1 MTSRKTRTTLAAAL
15 SVPVVFGAVAAPVTA
30 SAPSA
35 VTVASVASPTAT
47 LVAAKKDRSKRP
59 PSRGKAPYRF
69 GSISYN
75 KWYAK
80 NYMAYKYRWGKKHR
94 KSLVKL
100 WTRESG
106 WSQYAHNGSSGAH
119 GIPQALP
126 GSKMASHGRNWR
138 KNPET
143 QIRWG
148 LSYIKGRY
156 GTPSKAWKAFQRK
169 GWY

>member
-1 MTSRKTRTTLAAAL
+1 MTSSRTRATVAGAISIPLILGTVA
-15 SVPVVFGAVAAPVTA
+15 VPATA
-30 SAPSA
+30 SAPTTAA
-35 VTVASVASPTAT
+35 VKAT
-47 LVAAKKDRSKRP
+47 SVAAKKDRTNRP

-69 GSISYN
+69 GTVNYN

-80 NYMAYKYRWGKKHR
+80 NYMQYRYGWGKKHR

-106 WSQYAHNGSSGAH
+106 WSQHAHNGSSGAH

-126 GSKMASHGRNWR
+126 GSKMASHGRDWR

-143 QIRWG
+143 QIKWG

-156 GTPSKAWKAFQRK
+156 GTPHRAWKAFQRK

>member
-1 MTSRKTRTTLAAAL
+1 MTSRRTRTTLAAAISMPL
-15 SVPVVFGAVAAPVTA
+15 LFGSVAAPVTA
-30 SAPSA
+30 SAPSTT
-35 VTVASVASPTAT
+35 TVEATSVAT
-47 LVAAKKDRSKRP
+47 KKDRINRA
-59 PSRGKAPYRF
+59 PSRGRAPYRF
-69 GSISYN
+69 GSVKYN
-75 KWYAK
+75 QWYAK
-80 NYMAYKYRWGKKHR
+80 NYMQYKYRWGKKHR

-126 GSKMASHGRNWR
+126 GSKMASHGKSWR

-143 QIRWG
+143 QIKWG

-156 GTPSKAWKAFQRK
+156 GTPTGAWQAFQRK